1 MNEKVSIQSLFNIL
15 VTFFLRSV
23 IDSLVYNV
31 SCADPEYF
39 TDMGV
44 GVREKCLVCQ
54 GDPRPVFD
62 HSTMWIE

>member
-1 MNEKVSIQSLFNIL
+1 MKEKVSIQSLFNIL

-39 TDMGV
+39 TDMG
-44 GVREKCLVCQ
+44 GGGSEKNVLFGGSQACFRSLYYV
-54 GDPRPVFD
+54 D
-62 HSTMWIE
+62 

>member
-39 TDMGV
+39 TDMG
-44 GVREKCLVCQ
+44 GGGGPRKMSCLPGGSQACFRSLYYV
-54 GDPRPVFD
+54 D
-62 HSTMWIE
+62 